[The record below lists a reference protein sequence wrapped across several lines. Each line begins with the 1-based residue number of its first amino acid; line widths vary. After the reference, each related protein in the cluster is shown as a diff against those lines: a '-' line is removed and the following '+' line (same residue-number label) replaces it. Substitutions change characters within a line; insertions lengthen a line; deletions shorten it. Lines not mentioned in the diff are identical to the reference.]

1 MLETSRTKAESGSET
16 VAAKLAGAIEVLA
29 ALESEQA
36 DLALAAVQRQ
46 FGAAE
51 KLTAHRGKVAA
62 AKTAVEELQAAQVRA
77 QEIERMGASARI
89 IELRNSDIDDLLV
102 GISTIDCCE
111 GCSTNECVIGP
122 GVGRCCHPNKGGLPP
137 AFMNDETL
145 RRFQQAARAEIVAL
159 ERGDADE
166 DDDSDEEE
174 AGDAEQ

>member
-1 MLETSRTKAESGSET
+1 METRCSKPEHGSEA
-16 VAAKLAGAIEVLA
+16 VAAKLAGATEVLA

-46 FGAAE
+46 FGASE
-51 KLTAHRGKVAA
+51 KLTAHRAKVAA

-77 QEIERMGASARI
+77 EELERMGASARV

-102 GISTIDCCE
+102 GISAIDCCE
-111 GCSTNECVIGP
+111 GCSANECVIGP

-159 ERGDADE
+159 ERGDVDDE
-166 DDDSDEEE
+166 DDSEEE
-174 AGDAEQ
+174 AA